1 MLDLSWSYLGP
12 HIEPLPFKGRDCL
25 PGQVAR
31 CLTGSCPLNFLI
43 LWILVIFVW
52 HLQCFVLG
60 VLQRSCPFRSVH
72 EERRAMRSMG
82 NDGGA
87 PMVTIWVPCYHASF
101 QKWHDQK
108 QNEASMPRMPRMPR
122 WEHMGACS
130 KTSCIISPHGRL
142 CQDLQG
148 GIRFG
153 DHICMSWECAV
164 LTSVMI
170 CDSTQP
176 RDLVRA
182 IQHPGA

>member
-1 MLDLSWSYLGP
+1 MIHDLLQEPVAFNPFPPILHAKNMSIYYMLDLSWSYLGP

-31 CLTGSCPLNFLI
+31 CLTGSCPLNVLI

-108 QNEASMPRMPRMPR
+108 QNEASMPRMPR
-122 WEHMGACS
+122 WEL
-130 KTSCIISPHGRL
+130 I
-142 CQDLQG
+142 
-148 GIRFG
+148 
-153 DHICMSWECAV
+153 WE
-164 LTSVMI
+164 
-170 CDSTQP
+170 
-176 RDLVRA
+176 LVRKLA
-182 IQHPGA
+182 A